1 MGNSDSSSRGAT
13 ATASSNG
20 MRATDA
26 SAAGTFLHHD
36 ASAVTNASAA
46 Y

>member
-13 ATASSNG
+13 ATASSSNG

-26 SAAGTFLHHD
+26 SAAGRYL
-36 ASAVTNASAA
+36 
-46 Y
+46 YG